1 MQRFEIKKEF
11 SKAIK
16 SVLSSYAY
24 CESFFS
30 GNSFCK
36 KTEKVKKKFIPVFI
50 NTEKNLES
58 LVFSLEKS
66 FSNTINSLEE
76 QSGKMFTT
84 IKTTKTIENI
94 KKQSIE
100 DIKLITAFLRV
111 SILPVENKQ
120 VIYIIM
126 NFHGF
131 IKNLFLEELTN
142 KIYLHNKPNY
152 SAFFKINNKG
162 KLSEYRSD
170 INLVYFSYLLSDPV
184 NIF

>member
-16 SVLSSYAY
+16 SVLSSYTY